1 MQGSGARTLHEV
13 KSDPRPIPE
22 LDELSTF
29 FWEGA
34 RKGLLL
40 VQRCS
45 ACLRF
50 QYPPDVVCVSCQ
62 CLDMTPTAVSG
73 RGVLYS
79 FAIVDRPFHAGFVEA
94 VPYVVALVEL
104 AEQSGLK
111 MLTNLVGADPAGL
124 LVGMPVEVT
133 FEDTGRVVLPEFRP
147 SGESS

>member
-1 MQGSGARTLHEV
+1 LNEV

-22 LDELSTF
+22 LDEISNF

-34 RKGLLL
+34 RRGLLL

-45 ACLRF
+45 ACLCF

-62 CLDMTPTAVSG
+62 CLDLTPTPVSG
-73 RGVLYS
+73 LGVLYS

-94 VPYVVALVEL
+94 VPYIVALVEL
-104 AEQSGLK
+104 AEQTGLK
-111 MLTNLVGADPAGL
+111 MLTNLVGASSAALRVGL
-124 LVGMPVEVT
+124 PVEVT
-133 FEDTGRVVLPEFRP
+133 FEDTGRVVLPQFRP